1 MQGSKMFLRALALL
15 TCLHAP
21 ALLGAESCEAEAA
34 WKASDAERHFVVLA
48 GRTDVFY
55 ERSGPTF
62 VMLIRGAGDE
72 VDLGAFGIHADANGH
87 PAFGAVPASEYETF
101 LSDPAALG
109 HAKLSAVMLRL
120 EVSGPQYE
128 RVLRVLRT
136 WERRVAERALLY
148 PDFALDNIL
157 LVKQV
162 TEELNRCR
170 QALVPYELDWGLDDA
185 ISEHHVALRIPFEY
199 FKELKVRNE
208 ARHVSDAAM
217 PAQLRMATLT
227 AQRDAQASARDENE

>member
-1 MQGSKMFLRALALL
+1 MQGSKLLLRALALL

-21 ALLGAESCEAEAA
+21 ALFGAESCEAETG

-48 GRTDVFY
+48 GRTGVFY

-87 PAFGAVPASEYETF
+87 PAFGAVPASEYEAF
-101 LSDPAALG
+101 LSDPPAPG
-109 HAKLSAVMLRL
+109 REKSSAVMLRL
-120 EVSGPQYE
+120 EVSGPQFE
-128 RVLRVLRT
+128 RVLRVVRT

-157 LVKQV
+157 LVRQV
-162 TEELNRCR
+162 TDEINRCR
-170 QALVPYELDWGLDDA
+170 PVLVPYELDWGLEDE
-185 ISEHHVALRIPFEY
+185 ISEHNVALRIPFEY
-199 FKELKVRNE
+199 FKELKARNQ

-227 AQRDAQASARDENE
+227 AQQDAQAPAIDE

>member
-1 MQGSKMFLRALALL
+1 MQTKMFLRALALL

-21 ALLGAESCEAEAA
+21 AIFAAESCEAEAS
-34 WKASDAERHFVVLA
+34 WKASDGERHFVVLA

-62 VMLIRGAGDE
+62 VMLIRSAGDT

-101 LSDPAALG
+101 LGEPAAQGL
-109 HAKLSAVMLRL
+109 AKSSAVMLRL
-120 EVSGPQYE
+120 EISGPQYE

-157 LVKQV
+157 LVRQ
-162 TEELNRCR
+162 TTDELNRCR
-170 QALVPYELDWGLDDA
+170 QALVPYALDWGLDDD
-185 ISEHHVALRIPFEY
+185 ISEHNIALRIPFEY
-199 FKELKVRNE
+199 FKELKALNV
-208 ARHVSDAAM
+208 ARHVSDASM
-217 PAQLRMATLT
+217 PVHLQMATLT
-227 AQRDAQASARDENE
+227 AQRGPQAPAKEDE

>member
-1 MQGSKMFLRALALL
+1 MQTKMFLRSLALL
-15 TCLHAP
+15 TCLHTS
-21 ALLGAESCEAEAA
+21 ALLGAESCEAEAN
-34 WKASDAERHFVVLA
+34 WKASDAEQHFVVLA
-48 GRTDVFY
+48 GRTGVFY

-62 VMLIRGAGDE
+62 VMLIRAVGDE
-72 VDLGAFGIHADANGH
+72 VDFGAFGIHADVNGH
-87 PAFGAVPASEYETF
+87 PAFGAVPASEYEAF
-101 LSDPAALG
+101 LSEPAARNQE
-109 HAKLSAVMLRL
+109 KSSAVMLRL

-157 LVKQV
+157 LVRQA

-185 ISEHHVALRIPFEY
+185 ISEHHIALRIPFEY
-199 FKELKVRNE
+199 FKELKLRNV
-208 ARHVSDAAM
+208 ARHVQDAAM
-217 PAQLRMATLT
+217 PAQLRMARLT
-227 AQRDAQASARDENE
+227 AQRDAKASATEEE

>member
-1 MQGSKMFLRALALL
+1 MQTKMFLHALALL

-21 ALLGAESCEAEAA
+21 ALLGAESCEAEVG

-62 VMLIRGAGDE
+62 VMLIRGSGDE
-72 VDLGAFGIHADANGH
+72 ADVGAFGIHADAHGH
-87 PAFGAVPASEYETF
+87 PAFGAVPASEYEAF
-101 LSDPAALG
+101 LSEPASRG
-109 HAKLSAVMLRL
+109 HSKSSAVMLRL
-120 EVSGPQYE
+120 EVGGPQYE

-148 PDFALDNIL
+148 PDFALNNIL
-157 LVKQV
+157 LVRQV

-185 ISEHHVALRIPFEY
+185 ISEHHIALRIPFEY
-199 FKELKVRNE
+199 FKELKLRNV
-208 ARHVSDAAM
+208 ARHVPDAAM
-217 PAQLRMATLT
+217 PAQLRMAALT
-227 AQRDAQASARDENE
+227 AQHGPQAKK

>member
-1 MQGSKMFLRALALL
+1 MQTKMFLRALALL

-21 ALLGAESCEAEAA
+21 ALLGAESCEAEAS
-34 WKASDAERHFVVLA
+34 WKATEGERHFVVLA

-72 VDLGAFGIHADANGH
+72 VDVGAFGIHADANGK
-87 PAFGAVPASEYETF
+87 PAFGAVPATEYEAF
-101 LSDPAALG
+101 LSEPAAAG
-109 HAKLSAVMLRL
+109 QAKSPAVMLRL
-120 EVSGPQYE
+120 EISGPQYE

-157 LVKQV
+157 LVRQ
-162 TEELNRCR
+162 TTDELNRCR
-170 QALVPYELDWGLDDA
+170 QALAPYELDWGLDDA
-185 ISEHHVALRIPFEY
+185 ISENHIALRIPFEY
-199 FKELKVRNE
+199 FKELKARNE
-208 ARHVSDAAM
+208 ARHVADAAM
-217 PAQLRMATLT
+217 PAQLRVEMFA
-227 AQRDAQASARDENE
+227 AQREPQALPSRHQK

>member
-1 MQGSKMFLRALALL
+1 MQASKMFLRALALL

-21 ALLGAESCEAEAA
+21 ALFGAESCEAESA
-34 WKASDAERHFVVLA
+34 WKASEVERHFVVLA
-48 GRTDVFY
+48 GRTGVFY

-87 PAFGAVPASEYETF
+87 PAFGAVPASEYEAF
-101 LSDPAALG
+101 LGDSAATG
-109 HAKLSAVMLRL
+109 QEKSSAVVLRL
-120 EVSGPQYE
+120 EVTGPQYE

-136 WERRVAERALLY
+136 WERRVTERALLY

-162 TEELNRCR
+162 TEEINRCR
-170 QALVPYELDWGLDDA
+170 QVLVPYELDWGLDDA
-185 ISEHHVALRIPFEY
+185 ISEHHAALRIPFEY
-199 FKELKVRNE
+199 FKELRVRNE

-217 PAQLRMATLT
+217 PAQLHAATLT
-227 AQRDAQASARDENE
+227 AQRHAQAPARED

>member
-1 MQGSKMFLRALALL
+1 MQGSKIFLRALALL

-21 ALLGAESCEAEAA
+21 ALFGAESCDAEAS
-34 WKASDAERHFVVLA
+34 WKASAAERHFVVLA
-48 GRTDVFY
+48 GRTGVFY

-62 VMLIRGAGDE
+62 VMLVRGGGDE

-87 PAFGAVPASEYETF
+87 PAFGGVPARWYEAF
-101 LSDPAALG
+101 LRDPAAAG
-109 HAKLSAVMLRL
+109 REKSSAVMLRL

-128 RVLRVLRT
+128 RVLRVVRT

-162 TEELNRCR
+162 TEEINRCR

-185 ISEHHVALRIPFEY
+185 ISEHNVALRIPFEY
-199 FKELKVRNE
+199 FKELKVRNQ

-227 AQRDAQASARDENE
+227 AQQDAQAPAREE

>member
-1 MQGSKMFLRALALL
+1 MQRSKTFLRALALL
-15 TCLHAP
+15 ACLHAP
-21 ALLGAESCEAEAA
+21 ALLGAESCEAEAS
-34 WKASDAERHFVVLA
+34 WKASKAERHFVVLA

-72 VDLGAFGIHADANGH
+72 VDLGAFGIYADADGH
-87 PAFGAVPASEYETF
+87 PAFGAVPASEYEAF
-101 LSDPAALG
+101 LGEAAARG
-109 HAKLSAVMLRL
+109 QAKSSTVMLRL
-120 EVSGPQYE
+120 EVSAPQYE

-157 LVKQV
+157 LVRQA

-170 QALVPYELDWGLDDA
+170 QTIVPYELDWGLDDA
-185 ISEHHVALRIPFEY
+185 ISEHHIALRIPFEY

-217 PAQLRMATLT
+217 PAQLQMATLT
-227 AQRDAQASARDENE
+227 AQRDAQVPKIEE